1 MLNDLIFNEVNEKRF
16 SSREMHSI
24 LYSAGRG
31 RRHWTSFPAHELEDI
46 VRTHFSQKFL
56 FYKTFDCKTEEL
68 VFVTQLPIRVS
79 RLERLK
85 QFILG
90 Q

>member
-1 MLNDLIFNEVNEKRF
+1 MLNDLIFNEVNERRF
-16 SSREMHSI
+16 SSREIHSI
-24 LYSAGRG
+24 LYSCGRG
-31 RRHWTSFPAHELEDI
+31 RRHWTSFPAHELED
-46 VRTHFSQKFL
+46 VLRSWFQEPML
-56 FYKTFDCKTEEL
+56 FYKTFDTKTEEL
-68 VFVTQLPIRVS
+68 IFVTQLPIRVS

>member
-1 MLNDLIFNEVNEKRF
+1 MLNDLILNEIHERRF
-16 SSREMHSI
+16 SSREIQSI

-31 RRHWTSFPAHELEDI
+31 RRHWTSFPAHELEDM
-46 VRTHFSQKFL
+46 VRTHYNRKDI

-79 RLERLK
+79 RFERLK